1 MLREVEGA
9 FNPDGAKAVAEAARA
24 AAIRSFMLFLIERIR
39 ENQIK

>member
-24 AAIRSFMLFLIERIR
+24 AAIRSFMLFFDR
-39 ENQIK
+39 EN